1 MIGPKKLLSRLL
13 IAALL
18 AATLAVA
25 APASPPPA
33 RAADGTAANWFESAR
48 YGIFSHY
55 VPKLTIRANGTLSA
69 SVDDAAN
76 NFNVTQ
82 YAADVAGFGAQYVTF
97 TVWHAGMQPL
107 YPSAVMNSYR
117 PGNSSQRDVIRE
129 LIAALAPYNIK
140 LVLYIH
146 PVDGFEFS
154 AADQAATGWGD
165 STNGYKKWND
175 FVNAVVSELG
185 NRYGTDVAG
194 YWEDL
199 AYDQTVIDKARLY
212 TSMKAGNSNRVVIGN
227 SGAGSVRNLPATS
240 GTDYAALEYYEDA
253 GPKPAGTWIAP
264 LTNWKSDSNQNAT
277 ITTGSWIADVPY
289 GTSSSALSGKTATDI
304 YRHTIMQAASNLHGG
319 GMLWNASPYVG
330 LSGPLWEDGTKSTM
344 TAVGD
349 LIRAAGPSISGVV
362 PSGAYPVQM
371 DKTIATLPNG
381 IATVASANGATT
393 FIHVLTPPAGN
404 TLTLP
409 APDDRRAFG
418 AASLLAN
425 GHAVAISQSA
435 TEVKLTLPAGDSWSS
450 VDTIIAIKNTGRYQA
465 NVLNDSSSAITYS
478 SGWGVSSARNVG
490 DFNNDLHYTGQSGAT
505 ATVAFTGTGVSLIT
519 PTGPDYGNIQ
529 VSIDGGNPTS
539 VSAYAATY
547 GAKQVVY
554 QTHTL
559 TNAAHT
565 LTITKTSGTY
575 MQLDAVAIDSS
586 SLPTGSSLHLTS
598 QDGFALLQGTGNAY
612 AGSTTVR
619 NVAGRTTPE
628 NAEMLWNITD
638 AGSGYVKVTNVTGLL
653 LTGTSDGY
661 QGRTDVMNVVEAPAA
676 NTDTQLWKPVVESW
690 PNYRLINKSS
700 GMSLWLTGNRY
711 LGLANTY
718 NIVQVSSSW
727 SGPQLTWSIAP

>member
-1 MIGPKKLLSRLL
+1 MTGSKKIFSSVV

-18 AATLAVA
+18 AVTFIVATPTVSPSAN
-25 APASPPPA
+25 ASDLTP
-33 RAADGTAANWFESAR
+33 ANWFESAR

-55 VPKLTIRANGTLSA
+55 VPKLTIRADGTLAA

-76 NFNVTQ
+76 NFNATQ

-117 PGNSSQRDVIRE
+117 PGNSSQRDVIRD
-129 LIAALAPYNIK
+129 LINALAPYHIK

-146 PVDGFEFS
+146 PEDGFEFS

-165 STNGYKKWND
+165 STNAYKKWND
-175 FVNAVVSELG
+175 FVNAMVTELG
-185 NRYGTDVAG
+185 TRYGTDVAG

-199 AYDQTVIDKARLY
+199 AYSQTIIDKPRLY
-212 TSMKAGNSNRVVIGN
+212 TSMKAGNSSRVVIGN
-227 SGAGSVRNLPATS
+227 AGAGSVQNLATTA

-277 ITTGSWIADVPY
+277 ITTGSWIAQTPY
-289 GTSSSALSGKTATDI
+289 GTSSSALLGKTATDI

-319 GMLWNASPYVG
+319 GMLWNVSPYVG
-330 LSGPLWEDGTKSTM
+330 LTGPLWEDGEKSTM
-344 TAVGD
+344 KAVGD
-349 LIRAAGPSISGVV
+349 LIRAAGPSIAGVV

-371 DKTIATLPNG
+371 GKTIATLPNG
-381 IATVASANGATT
+381 VATLASADGATT
-393 FIHVLTPPAGN
+393 YIHVLTPPSGT

-418 AASLLAN
+418 SASLLAN
-425 GHAVAISQSA
+425 GHAVAVSQSA
-435 TEVKLTLPAGDSWSS
+435 TQVKLTLPVGDSWSS
-450 VDTIIAIKNTGRYQA
+450 VDTVIAIKNTGRYQA
-465 NVLNDSSSAITYS
+465 SVLNDNSSAITYG
-478 SGWGVSSARNVG
+478 SGWGVSAARNAG
-490 DFNNDLHYTGQSGAT
+490 DFNNDLHYCFQAGST
-505 ATVAFTGTGVSLIT
+505 ATVSFTGTGVSLIT

-529 VSIDGGNPTS
+529 IAIDGGSPTT
-539 VSAYAATY
+539 VSAYAANYTPQQ
-547 GAKQVVY
+547 AVF
-554 QTHTL
+554 QTHSL
-559 TNAAHT
+559 SNAAHT
-565 LTITKTSGTY
+565 MTITKLTGTY
-575 MQLDAVAIDSS
+575 LQVDAFAIESP
-586 SLPTGSSLHLTS
+586 SLPTGMTLHLTS
-598 QDGFALLQGTGNAY
+598 QDGYALLQGTGNAY
-612 AGSTTVR
+612 AGSSTVR
-619 NVAGRTTPE
+619 NVAGRTNPQ
-628 NAEMLWNITD
+628 NAEMLWDIAD
-638 AGSGYVKVTNVTGLL
+638 AGGGYVKVTNVTGLL

-676 NTDTQLWKPVVESW
+676 NVDTQLWKPVIESW
-690 PNYRLINKSS
+690 PYYRLINKSS
-700 GMSLWLTGNRY
+700 GLSLWLTGNLY

-718 NIVQVSSSW
+718 NIVQVPTTW